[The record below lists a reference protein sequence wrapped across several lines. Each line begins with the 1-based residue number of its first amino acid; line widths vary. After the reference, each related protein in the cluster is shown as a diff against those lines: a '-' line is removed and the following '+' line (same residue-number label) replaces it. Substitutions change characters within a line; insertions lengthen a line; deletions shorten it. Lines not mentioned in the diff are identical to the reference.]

1 MPISRARPA
10 LVLVPLLAGVASIAA
25 CTEDPFGTTV
35 TGKASPRAATVRKA
49 TAPAHG
55 FNDDIAW
62 RGLDEGL
69 REASELQRP
78 LMLLVHTSWCGRCRE
93 LKVAFADEEL
103 EKASAQFVM
112 VNVDQDEVPR
122 SLQFAPDGAYVPRVL
137 IVDPK
142 TGQVDPD
149 LRNDRRS
156 QTVYYYTPHDDLVGT
171 MKKALSRYGSS

>member
-1 MPISRARPA
+1 MF
-10 LVLVPLLAGVASIAA
+10 AA
-25 CTEDPFGTTV
+25 CVEDPFASTT
-35 TGKASPRAATVRKA
+35 TKTSGAAPAPAARKA

-55 FNDDIAW
+55 FNDAIAW

-69 REASELQRP
+69 REAGELGRP
-78 LMLLVHTSWCGRCRE
+78 LMLLVHASWCERCRE
-93 LKVAFADEEL
+93 LKVAFGDDEL
-103 EKASAQFVM
+103 EKVSEQFVM

-122 SLQFAPDGAYVPRVL
+122 SLQYAPDGAYVPRVL

-142 TGQVDPD
+142 TGKVDEE

-156 QTVYYYTPHDDLVGT
+156 RTVYYYSPQDDLVGT